1 MGNLIFKPI
10 SIEDKELIASFT
22 LRSNNQNCDFSF
34 ANMCS
39 WRFLYDSEFTVV
51 NGMLLIR
58 FYIDDGRIVYMMP
71 VGEGDVKEA
80 ILLLENDSLSKG
92 HPLCLLGVTPESVDV
107 LEHLFPSD
115 FKFIPERNYFDYIY
129 LRDNLVRLQGKKYQ
143 SKRNHI
149 NRFKNEYDFLY
160 KPITDDVLS
169 DCLALESKW
178 CRQNGCE
185 ENEALQ
191 DERKSLAY
199 SLLHFRELGLMG
211 GTIWIGGQI
220 AAFSFGMPINHNT
233 FGVHVEKAD
242 TSFDG
247 IYAVMNQQ
255 FASHIPDRY
264 IYVNREEDLGIPGLR
279 KAKLSYHPA
288 ILLEKNVAVKHR

>member
-1 MGNLIFKPI
+1 MDNLIFKPI
-10 SIEDKELIASFT
+10 NIEDKELITSFT

-39 WRFLYDSEFTVV
+39 WRFLYDSEFTIV
-51 NGMLLIR
+51 GDMLLIR
-58 FYIDDGRIVYMMP
+58 FYIDGRVVYMMP
-71 VGEGDVKEA
+71 VGEGDMKKS
-80 ILLLENDSLSKG
+80 ILLLERDSLSKG

-107 LEHLFPSD
+107 LEQLFPDD
-115 FKFIPERNYFDYIY
+115 FKFIPERDYSDYIY
-129 LRDNLVRLQGKKYQ
+129 LRDDLVYLQGKKYQ
-143 SKRNHI
+143 AKRNHI

-160 KPITDDVLS
+160 KPITADILS
-169 DCLALESKW
+169 DCLALESEW

-185 ENEALQ
+185 GDEALQ

-199 SLLHFRELGLMG
+199 SLLHFSELGLTG
-211 GTIWIGGQI
+211 GAIWINGQI

-242 TSFDG
+242 ISFEG

-255 FASHIPDRY
+255 FALHIPEQY
-264 IYVNREEDLGIPGLR
+264 MYVNREEDLGIPGLR